1 MSNLS
6 KRKVALYK
14 HLLHNGKLSIKNAFF
29 DFGISNIA
37 REVRRLI
44 EIPLE
49 IELKRVKKV
58 GTTKD
63 GEPCYWFE
71 YSATD
76 LNKIALKKALDGES
90 KKEVK
95 VIGENDKIC
104 DWCNKPKKSKDG
116 YFIGKIDS
124 EKEWF
129 ICDECNLIHDV
140 V

>member
-1 MSNLS
+1 MSKLS

-14 HLLHNGKLSIKNAFF
+14 HLLHNGKLSIKNALF

-44 EIPLE
+44 EIPLD

-71 YSATD
+71 YSAID
-76 LNKIALKKALDGES
+76 LSKIALKKALDSNNIHTVS
-90 KKEVK
+90 KQ
-95 VIGENDKIC
+95 
-104 DWCNKPKKSKDG
+104 
-116 YFIGKIDS
+116 
-124 EKEWF
+124 
-129 ICDECNLIHDV
+129 HDNNAR
-140 V
+140 

>member
-1 MSNLS
+1 MRTYITFLGIKFNGRRIYRSSILQTQQTKTINMSKLS

-44 EIPLE
+44 EIPLD

-76 LNKIALKKALDGES
+76 LNKIALKKALESETYNIHTVS
-90 KKEVK
+90 KKTAK
-95 VIGENDKIC
+95 QC
-104 DWCNKPKKSKDG
+104 
-116 YFIGKIDS
+116 
-124 EKEWF
+124 
-129 ICDECNLIHDV
+129 
-140 V
+140 

>member
-1 MSNLS
+1 MSKLS

-44 EIPLE
+44 EIPLG

-63 GEPCYWFE
+63 DEPCYWFE

-76 LNKIALKKALDGES
+76 LNKIALKKALESETYNIHTVS
-90 KKEVK
+90 KKTAK
-95 VIGENDKIC
+95 QC
-104 DWCNKPKKSKDG
+104 
-116 YFIGKIDS
+116 
-124 EKEWF
+124 
-129 ICDECNLIHDV
+129 
-140 V
+140 

>member
-1 MSNLS
+1 MSKLS

-14 HLLHNGKLSIKNAFF
+14 HLLHNGKLSIKNALF

-44 EIPLE
+44 EIPLG

-76 LNKIALKKALDGES
+76 LNKIALKRALD
-90 KKEVK
+90 
-95 VIGENDKIC
+95 NH
-104 DWCNKPKKSKDG
+104 N
-116 YFIGKIDS
+116 
-124 EKEWF
+124 
-129 ICDECNLIHDV
+129 NNTLIKNILTAK
-140 V
+140 